1 MVVLLNL
8 EFLFALARFHLFQE
22 ISFYL
27 MNFYAVSEPKDQAG
41 VTIVEVL
48 LSSVLIF
55 IGLGSIFEMNTH
67 SIELLRATHLTAA
80 STQMLQERA
89 ESIRS
94 KAWPEMSNAR
104 ALAILMQTPAQSEG
118 EMSAPALTETIT
130 MSAPQTVNGQII
142 PNGKSFQAQRQKGQV
157 RILQDADLGSAP
169 LLLADI
175 LLTWG
180 SLPHVQKREMRVI
193 ICRTGLTRSGIFGSA
208 FGRPAEN
215 NSVASTQ

>member
-1 MVVLLNL
+1 
-8 EFLFALARFHLFQE
+8 
-22 ISFYL
+22 
-27 MNFYAVSEPKDQAG
+27 MNFHVVSARRDDAG

-89 ESIRS
+89 ETIRS
-94 KAWPEMSNAR
+94 RAWPEMSNAR
-104 ALAILMQTPAQSEG
+104 ALAILMQTPAQSEI

-130 MSAPQTVNGQII
+130 MSAPQTVNGQVT
-142 PNGKSFQAQRQKGQV
+142 PNGQSFQVQRQQGQV
-157 RILQDADLGSAP
+157 RILQSADLGKAP
-169 LLLADI
+169 MLLADI

-180 SLPHVQKREMRVI
+180 LSPRVQRREVRVI
-193 ICRTGLTRSGIFGSA
+193 ICRTGLTRSGIFGSV
-208 FGRPAEN
+208 FGRPTSN
-215 NSVASTQ
+215 QSVASTR

>member
-1 MVVLLNL
+1 
-8 EFLFALARFHLFQE
+8 
-22 ISFYL
+22 
-27 MNFYAVSEPKDQAG
+27 MNFHVVSARKRLAG

-48 LSSVLIF
+48 LSAVLIF

-80 STQMLQERA
+80 STQMLQERV
-89 ESIRS
+89 ETIRS
-94 KAWPEMSNAR
+94 KAWPEMSNST
-104 ALAILMQTPAQSEG
+104 ALAILMQTPAQSEV

-130 MSAPQTVNGQII
+130 MSVPPTASGQATPNGQAMA
-142 PNGKSFQAQRQKGQV
+142 NGQSFEVQRQKGQV
-157 RILQDADLGSAP
+157 RILQAADLGSAP

-180 SLPHVQKREMRVI
+180 VSPRVQQRELRVI

-208 FGRPAEN
+208 FGRPAPN
-215 NSVASTQ
+215 QSVVSSQ